1 MVNEIKMNKIWNGE
15 LIFIMK
21 MFFCNL
27 LPKTSTSSTFY
38 FYGGIRDLLPRMFI
52 KTAMC
57 LSNYLFI
64 SLCSFKY
71 NNRCMI
77 KFHQFIT
84 TQSMTNTSDL
94 LNKFSNESVETI
106 LMKMTFKEKELN
118 CNSLPMKI

>member
-1 MVNEIKMNKIWNGE
+1 M
-15 LIFIMK
+15 LIQ
-21 MFFCNL
+21 L
-27 LPKTSTSSTFY
+27 
-38 FYGGIRDLLPRMFI
+38 
-52 KTAMC
+52 
-57 LSNYLFI
+57 
-64 SLCSFKY
+64 

-94 LNKFSNESVETI
+94 LNKFSNESVKTI